1 VNHRSGVLCVSNL
14 VHNLLR
20 LCALPQIPH
29 NKSQVGHWQSAHF
42 SGHLLRL
49 CFVWSPLQDV
59 PQRGWIAKQC
69 ARIFSQSSQIS
80 LQTPQNTIF
89 YIFFLKFKTLIFKI
103 IKSKKLTTV
112 MFWTTIS
119 DEKIE
124 STTASLKLR
133 LPFLR
138 EALKSLGLSMKFTRA
153 ILPEI
158 RNNGHSIFYTGLLKS
173 LRTHL
178 QYFFPLQQSFG

>member
-1 VNHRSGVLCVSNL
+1 
-14 VHNLLR
+14 
-20 LCALPQIPH
+20 
-29 NKSQVGHWQSAHF
+29 
-42 SGHLLRL
+42 
-49 CFVWSPLQDV
+49 LQDV

-69 ARIFSQSSQIS
+69 TRIFSQSSQIT
-80 LQTPQNTIF
+80 LQMSQNVQ
-89 YIFFLKFKTLIFKI
+89 FFMFFFRNFKTLIFKI

-158 RNNGHSIFYTGLLKS
+158 RNNGHS
-173 LRTHL
+173 
-178 QYFFPLQQSFG
+178 FFTLAC